1 MNIVAQNLT
10 EGRTFGMQD
19 VSECGNVNEILDL
32 LQLGDYQ
39 QEPLNHVCE
48 GYSLIRDDFG
58 KPLSI
63 VSDTYDLLQP
73 LECFSFMDAI
83 KSNLGF
89 EYKNAG
95 FSHGGRRMMIVAEY
109 GESCVGD
116 PKVGD
121 IVKKRIV
128 ARTSFDGTISTN
140 IKLEM
145 YRLWCKNG
153 CGNWIQGDMNIRA
166 RHSKNQRNI
175 LNDAIDQA
183 TGVKNIFMQMHN
195 DMQVM
200 NNARADEVDL
210 TKISDTVFP
219 SETTRAENVK
229 SQIRHEF
236 HNEERG
242 TFGKSAWDVFNAF
255 TSYQNHF
262 KVVRDGKKTNRTE
275 NHFHSAYDP
284 RFARKV
290 RRAIQEH
297 LHI

>member
-10 EGRTFGMQD
+10 EGRTFGMHD

-32 LQLGDYQ
+32 LQLGDYS
-39 QEPLNHVCE
+39 QEPLDHVCE
-48 GYSLIRDDFG
+48 GYSLIKDDYG

-95 FSHGGRRMMIVAEY
+95 FTHGGRRMMIVAEY

-121 IVKKRIV
+121 VVKKRVV

-140 IKLEM
+140 IKMEL

-153 CGNWIQGDMNIRA
+153 CGNWITGDINIRA

-183 TGVKNIFMQMHN
+183 TGVKNVFMNLHN

-200 NNARADEVDL
+200 NNTKVTELDMNRVAD
-210 TKISDTVFP
+210 IIFP
-219 SETTRAENVK
+219 NDTTRADTIKRLVK
-229 SQIRHEF
+229 QEF

-242 TFGKSAWDVFNAF
+242 TFGKSAWDIFNAF
-255 TSYQNHF
+255 TSYQNHI
-262 KVVRDGKKTNRTE
+262 KVARDGKKADKRE

-284 RFARKV
+284 RFAKNVRK
-290 RRAIQEH
+290 ALSQAMIC
-297 LHI
+297 